1 MFFLTK
7 LLISIVLGPVGF
19 FVLPHQGASYAIMQ
33 PGTARN
39 PLVAVLLPLS
49 AEQALQQA
57 QAVNTIPADFV
68 PYRNWG
74 ITVPDIDAKAAV
86 VIGARS
92 GKVFYERNFRTRL
105 PVASLT
111 KLATALAILDELGI
125 DEEVMVSQRA
135 VSTEGDFGGM
145 VVGEALSVYDLLRAM
160 LIASSNDAAVA
171 LAEHVQKS
179 RGKNLV
185 ELMNAKAYALGLADT
200 RFTSV
205 TGLED
210 ARNYSTAEDI
220 ARFLNTAMQQ
230 EILSEIM
237 KTASTDIRSVDG
249 RFVHR
254 LTTSNK
260 LLGRFD
266 GVVAGKTGY
275 TTGAGGSLGVL
286 AKNSKADDD
295 FLVVVLGST
304 NEETRFSSVELLI
317 TWVNEAY
324 KW

>member
-145 VVGEALSVYDLLRAM
+145 VVGEALSVYDLLRA
-160 LIASSNDAAVA
+160 
-171 LAEHVQKS
+171 
-179 RGKNLV
+179 
-185 ELMNAKAYALGLADT
+185 
-200 RFTSV
+200 
-205 TGLED
+205 
-210 ARNYSTAEDI
+210 
-220 ARFLNTAMQQ
+220 
-230 EILSEIM
+230 
-237 KTASTDIRSVDG
+237 
-249 RFVHR
+249 
-254 LTTSNK
+254 
-260 LLGRFD
+260 
-266 GVVAGKTGY
+266 
-275 TTGAGGSLGVL
+275 
-286 AKNSKADDD
+286 
-295 FLVVVLGST
+295 
-304 NEETRFSSVELLI
+304 
-317 TWVNEAY
+317 
-324 KW
+324 